1 MTDKKAEI
9 SIIFYEKNDGSMPAK
24 DFILSLDEK
33 LRAKTLRNIRL
44 LAKVGT
50 ALREPE
56 SSKLDDGI
64 FEIRTKVGTTLTRI
78 LYFFCIGKKA
88 VLAVLTNGFVKKTQ
102 KTPKREIEKAKTYR
116 EDFLKRSKKMSNKFE
131 DFLNEQLKDPKVK
144 KEYDALEAKY
154 TLIESIILARKEK
167 NLTQKELSQLTG
179 ITQADLSK
187 IENGNANP
195 SLNTLLKLAKGLG
208 KKLQISLV

>member
-1 MTDKKAEI
+1 
-9 SIIFYEKNDGSMPAK
+9 MPAK
-24 DFILSLDEK
+24 DFILSLDAK
-33 LRAKTLRNIRL
+33 LKAKTLWNIKL

-50 ALREPE
+50 ALRGPE

-64 FEIRTKVGTTLTRI
+64 FEIRTIVGTTLTRV

-116 EDFLKRSKKMSNKFE
+116 DDFLKRSKKMSNKFE

-154 TLIESIILARKEK
+154 ALIESIILARKEK

-208 KKLQISLV
+208 KKLQISLVWFYRL

>member
-1 MTDKKAEI
+1 M
-9 SIIFYEKNDGSMPAK
+9 SAK

-33 LRAKTLRNIRL
+33 LRAKTLWNINL

-50 ALREPE
+50 ALRGPE

-64 FEIRTKVGTTLTRI
+64 FEIRTIVGTNLTRV
-78 LYFFCIGKKA
+78 LYFFCIGKK
-88 VLAVLTNGFVKKTQ
+88 AVLTNGFVKKTQ
-102 KTPKREIEKAKTYR
+102 KTPKREIEKAKSYR
-116 EDFLKRSKKMSNKFE
+116 DDFLKRSKKMNNKFE

-154 TLIESIILARKEK
+154 ALIENIILARKEK

-195 SLNTLLKLAKGLG
+195 SLSTLLKLAKGLG
-208 KKLQISLV
+208 KKLQISLVWFYRL

>member
-1 MTDKKAEI
+1 MGVIILVTIKSKREI
-9 SIIFYEKNDGSMPAK
+9 ELMKEAC
-24 DFILSLDEK
+24 
-33 LRAKTLRNIRL
+33 RVAA
-44 LAKVGT
+44 LA
-50 ALREPE
+50 
-56 SSKLDDGI
+56 
-64 FEIRTKVGTTLTRI
+64 
-78 LYFFCIGKKA
+78 
-88 VLAVLTNGFVKKTQ
+88 Q
-102 KTPKREIEKAKTYR
+102 KEIEKAKSYR
-116 EDFLKRSKKMSNKFE
+116 DDFLKRNKKMSNKFE

-154 TLIESIILARKEK
+154 ALIESIILARKEK